1 MVQRDPHILEGFAMF
16 TGKVKNAFKAHKK
29 TLAHEIVCIRCNYD
43 NASNETFSLLISNP
57 I

>member
-16 TGKVKNAFKAHKK
+16 TGKVRSAFKAHKK
-29 TLAHEIVCIRCNYD
+29 TLSHEIVRIRCDYD
-43 NASNETFSLLISNP
+43 NISNEISLLISNP